1 MTAHSRSPNT
11 TLAAQTMSKVFLNG
25 SFVPQ
30 EEACV
35 SVMDRGFLF
44 GDGVYEVIPV
54 YGGRPFRLTQH
65 LKRLNNSLYAIR
77 LGNPFS
83 HEDWTEILRTLV
95 DQQPGQ
101 DQSLYLQ
108 VTRGV
113 DAQRD
118 HRFPQGVDPTVFAMS
133 TLSNKPA
140 NQATEHGVNAITLKD
155 IRWEHCNIKAITL
168 LPNVLLRQQAV
179 EAGAVEAILLRDGWA
194 TEGAASNLFIVH
206 NGLLITPPK
215 GPRLLPGIT
224 RDLVLELA
232 TANGIPFREADIT
245 EQQIRDAEEIWLTS
259 STKEI
264 MPVTNLDGIPVG
276 GGIPGQLFHNMI
288 ALYRDYKSAVRD
300 GTAG

>member
-1 MTAHSRSPNT
+1 MP
-11 TLAAQTMSKVFLNG
+11 KVFLNG
-25 SFVPQ
+25 SLVPQ
-30 EEACV
+30 EDACV

-65 LKRLNNSLYAIR
+65 LKRLHNSLYAIR
-77 LGNPFS
+77 LDNPFN
-83 HEDWTEILRTLV
+83 HEEWAKILQTLV
-95 DQQPGQ
+95 DQRPGE

-113 DAQRD
+113 DTQRD

-140 NQATEHGVNAITLKD
+140 NQTTENGVNAITLKD

-168 LPNVLLRQQAV
+168 LPNVLLRQQAL
-179 EAGAVEAILLRDGWA
+179 EAGAAEAILLRDGWA
-194 TEGAASNLFIVH
+194 TEGAASNLFIVRD
-206 NGLLITPPK
+206 GLLITPPK

-232 TANGIPFREADIT
+232 VANGIPFREADIT
-245 EQQIRDAEEIWLTS
+245 EQQMRDAVEIWLTS
-259 STKEI
+259 SNKEI
-264 MPVTNLDGIPVG
+264 MPVINLDEIPVG
-276 GGIPGQLFHNMI
+276 GGVPGQLFHHMI
-288 ALYRDYKSAVRD
+288 ALYRDYKSAVRN
-300 GTAG
+300 GIAG

>member
-1 MTAHSRSPNT
+1 MP
-11 TLAAQTMSKVFLNG
+11 KVFLNG

-35 SVMDRGFLF
+35 PVMDRGFLF

-77 LGNPFS
+77 LDNPFS
-83 HEDWTEILRTLV
+83 YEEWTNILQTLV
-95 DQQPGQ
+95 DQQPDE

-113 DAQRD
+113 DTQRD
-118 HRFPQGVDPTVFAMS
+118 HRFPKGIEPTVFAMS
-133 TLSNKPA
+133 TLSKQQV
-140 NQATEHGVNAITLKD
+140 NQATENAINAITLND

-179 EAGAVEAILLRDGWA
+179 EAGAAEAILLRDGWA
-194 TEGAASNLFIVH
+194 TEGAASNLFIVSD
-206 NGLLITPPK
+206 GLLITPPK
-215 GPRLLPGIT
+215 GPRLLPGVT

-232 TANGIPFREADIT
+232 TTNGIPFREADIS
-245 EQQIRDAEEIWLTS
+245 EQQMRDAVEIWLTS

-264 MPVTNLDGIPVG
+264 MPVINLDGTPVG
-276 GGIPGQLFHNMI
+276 GGVPGQLFHRMI
-288 ALYRDYKSAVRD
+288 ALYRDYKSAVRE

>member
-1 MTAHSRSPNT
+1 MP
-11 TLAAQTMSKVFLNG
+11 KVFLNG

-30 EEACV
+30 EDACV

-65 LKRLNNSLYAIR
+65 LKRLHNSLYAIR
-77 LGNPFS
+77 LDNPFN
-83 HEDWTEILRTLV
+83 HEEWTKILQTLV
-95 DQQPGQ
+95 DQRPGE

-113 DAQRD
+113 DTQRD

-140 NQATEHGVNAITLKD
+140 NQTTENGVNAITLKD

-168 LPNVLLRQQAV
+168 LPNVLLRQQAL
-179 EAGAVEAILLRDGWA
+179 EAGAAEAILLRDGWA
-194 TEGAASNLFIVH
+194 TEGAASNLFIVRD
-206 NGLLITPPK
+206 GLLITPPK
-215 GPRLLPGIT
+215 GPRLLPGVT

-232 TANGIPFREADIT
+232 VANGIPFREADIT
-245 EQQIRDAEEIWLTS
+245 EQQMRDAVEIWLTS
-259 STKEI
+259 SNKEI
-264 MPVTNLDGIPVG
+264 MPVINLDEIPVG
-276 GGIPGQLFHNMI
+276 GGVPGQLFHHMI
-288 ALYRDYKSAVRD
+288 ALYRDYKSAVRN
-300 GTAG
+300 GTAS